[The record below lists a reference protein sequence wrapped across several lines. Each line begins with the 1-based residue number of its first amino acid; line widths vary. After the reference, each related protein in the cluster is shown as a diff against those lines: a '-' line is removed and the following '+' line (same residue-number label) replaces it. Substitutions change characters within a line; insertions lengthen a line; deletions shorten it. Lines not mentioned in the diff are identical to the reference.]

1 MPTPIPTTYQL
12 YLDPLLGFTPGGT
25 TWADQSVNENNF
37 TFTNTSYTYE
47 SVIGS
52 FLFPATAGAVANE
65 DIQPGSLPI
74 GTSAI
79 TIICW
84 VKLNE
89 LNSAADEYNLFNIG
103 RSPTGSVT
111 IPQLINLAIQTGD
124 FGAGNYRH
132 LHVFNRAGART
143 STSTIDAVPYDT
155 WTMISLTKPAGG
167 DIASQILY
175 KNATACSTYSTSFGT
190 RVVNTSL
197 AGGTGSDPRVAIN
210 RYTSNVITSAP
221 YSLGEMWIYNQELTA
236 GDISNFYDV
245 TQPRYFPAPPAPDL
259 SDGRSFGQ
267 GFNG

>member
-25 TWADQSVNENNF
+25 AWADQSVNENDF

-52 FLFPATAGAVANE
+52 FLLTNGTSTVANE
-65 DIQPGSLPI
+65 NTQPGSIPI

-89 LNSAADEYNLFNIG
+89 LNPATDDYSLFSIG
-103 RSPTGSVT
+103 RSPTGTV
-111 IPQLINLAIQTGD
+111 PQLINLGVQTGN
-124 FGAGNYRH
+124 FGSGDYRNIT
-132 LHVFNRAGART
+132 VFNRAGQKS
-143 STSTIDAVPYDT
+143 STATVDTIPYDT
-155 WTMISLTKPAGG
+155 WTMVSMTKPASG
-167 DIASQILY
+167 DVASQILY
-175 KNATACSTYSTSFGT
+175 KNASACSTYSTSNGT

-197 AGGTGSDPRVAIN
+197 ASGSDPRVRISSTTN
-210 RYTSNVITSAP
+210 PIVSTAP
-221 YSLGEMWIYNQELTA
+221 FSIGQIWIYNQVLSPA
-236 GDISNFYDV
+236 DISNFYDV
-245 TQPRYFPAPPAPDL
+245 TQPRYYPPAPVDK